1 MPRDSI
7 ERIIGID
14 PGSIRCGA
22 AVIER
27 RGRTVVSLHW
37 ETIECGTGDFSG
49 RLRTIY
55 DRIAELC
62 ELYRP
67 DRAAIEGIFHARNAD
82 SALKLG
88 HARGV
93 ALLALAHA
101 NLSISEFQPA
111 EIKKAVGS
119 YGAADKDQVRLMVM
133 RLLGIQERPGLD
145 ASDAL
150 AIALT
155 AAYQRPQLVEASGK
169 TKGLA
174 SALAQAKG
182 LGNRA
187 SFQARVHAA
196 LATADAQ
203 KRRKLGSR

>member
-1 MPRDSI
+1 MSEEAV

-22 AVIER
+22 AIIER
-27 RGRTVVSLHW
+27 SGRRVRALHW
-37 ETIECGTGDFSG
+37 ETIECGTGAFPG

-55 DRIAELC
+55 DRIDELC
-62 ELYRP
+62 TAYTP
-67 DRAAIEGIFHARNAD
+67 TRAAIEGIFHYRNAD

-101 NLSISEFQPA
+101 DLEISEFQPS
-111 EIKKAVGS
+111 EIKKSIGS

-133 RLLGIQERPGLD
+133 RLLQIQEAPGLD

-155 AAYQRPQLVEASGK
+155 AAYQRPLANMQVQGRRG
-169 TKGLA
+169 GL
-174 SALAQAKG
+174 Q
-182 LGNRA
+182 
-187 SFQARVHAA
+187 AA
-196 LATADAQ
+196 LQNAQSRGRPSAYQDRVRAAIEADEE
-203 KRRKLGSR
+203 RRRRRGGR